1 MDIVFRY
8 QDHYWVL
15 PNEIL
20 YANLPQRASKLPEVK
35 DLEIQIYLIK
45 MNFFG
50 NFNFDIWQF

>member
-1 MDIVFRY
+1 MGSEGINTTTESFQMRY
-8 QDHYWVL
+8 CMQV
-15 PNEIL
+15 
-20 YANLPQRASKLPEVK
+20 NLKESENCQK